1 MANEI
6 SLSVSVSASKNGAS
20 VTGSSSQIS
29 TMAGDQMISNVQI
42 IGTASEALVLGDV
55 TTPGYVYLKN
65 LDPTNFVSISV
76 ITPAMAS
83 TCFCK
88 LLPGDMTIIK
98 AVGTS
103 PTLTAIADTGSVNL
117 QVVAIEL

>member
-1 MANEI
+1 
-6 SLSVSVSASKNGAS
+6 
-20 VTGSSSQIS
+20 
-29 TMAGDQMISNVQI
+29 MAGDQMISNVQI
-42 IGTASEALVLGDV
+42 IGTSSEALVLGDV
-55 TTPGYVYLKN
+55 TTVGYVYLKN
-65 LDPTNFVSISV
+65 LDPTNFVSVSV
-76 ITPAMAS
+76 ITPAVAS
-83 TCFCK
+83 TSFCK